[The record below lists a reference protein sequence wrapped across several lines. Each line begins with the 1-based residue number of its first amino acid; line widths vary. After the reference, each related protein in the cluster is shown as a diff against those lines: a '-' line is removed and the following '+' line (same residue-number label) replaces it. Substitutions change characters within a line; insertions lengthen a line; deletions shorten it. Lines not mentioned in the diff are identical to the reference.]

1 MNDGESVKEGERVCV
16 QSSLQ
21 STLRTYHYQMSQ
33 GVWLPAE
40 SLLIALN
47 SNSLPLSLLLLPS
60 FLLFF
65 LRSLSLSLLSLSLFL
80 FFFLPSPFPAVFG
93 AHSESGASSPPIVS
107 VLRGAQRSDPSL
119 LLSLSPSVSLPLSP
133 FSLSSPCCDRA
144 HLLDLGYTRSE
155 SNYPIG
161 PRSHFTVSSP
171 PLDWIFGSQA
181 HLHSLCPA
189 STENR

>member
-1 MNDGESVKEGERVCV
+1 MC
-16 QSSLQ
+16 
-21 STLRTYHYQMSQ
+21 
-33 GVWLPAE
+33 AE
-40 SLLIALN
+40 FSAKHTEDL
-47 SNSLPLSLLLLPS
+47 SLPDVTGSVAASRITAYCLKLQLSASFSSSPSS